1 MGGALVTPT
10 PMRSRLTVALCLVLA
25 AASGV
30 QAQESSTLTS
40 EEIEHLR
47 AEVQKMGSSIQTMS
61 RDLGRELA
69 FVRDRLSLVIATTFL
84 TSPPPSSDVVGVARV
99 PVFGPRIEA
108 ETSRQRDALNVRVKR
123 YDASGL
129 RQVGNDIEVGSGQLQ
144 AVLPVDQNGA
154 LYVIEWWTSEG
165 YTYSVQLR
173 DGASE
178 LPVATV
184 QVRPLQNK
192 GRFFYVA
199 YRLEQ

>member
-1 MGGALVTPT
+1 VTPT
-10 PMRSRLTVALCLVLA
+10 RTRSRLAAALCLALA
-25 AASGV
+25 AATDV
-30 QAQESSTLTS
+30 QAQEGSTVNS
-40 EEIEHLR
+40 EEIDRLR
-47 AEVQKMGSSIQTMS
+47 SEVQKMGASIQTMS

-84 TSPPPSSDVVGVARV
+84 SSPPPSSDVVGVAKV

-108 ETSRQRDALNVRVKR
+108 ETSRQRDALNLRVKR

-144 AVLPVDQNGA
+144 VALPVDQNGA
-154 LYVIEWWTSEG
+154 LYVVDWWTSEG

>member
-1 MGGALVTPT
+1 MTPT
-10 PMRSRLTVALCLVLA
+10 RTRSRLAAALCLALA
-25 AASGV
+25 AATDV
-30 QAQESSTLTS
+30 QAQEGSTVNS
-40 EEIEHLR
+40 EEIDRLR
-47 AEVQKMGSSIQTMS
+47 SEVQKMGASIQTMS

-84 TSPPPSSDVVGVARV
+84 SSPPPSSDVVGVAKV

-108 ETSRQRDALNVRVKR
+108 ETSRQRDALNLRVKR

-129 RQVGNDIEVGSGQLQ
+129 RQGGNDIEVGSGQLQ
-144 AVLPVDQNGA
+144 VALPVDQNGA
-154 LYVIEWWTSEG
+154 LYVVDWWTSEG